1 MRVAFITPEY
11 PTEDSF
17 CGGLASYLG
26 RIAPALAEQGHDVHV
41 FTKSF
46 VANEVL
52 DYRGVRVHRVIP
64 LWDHKMR
71 LDRIDRFVPR
81 SHYAPYQDLKAAWSL
96 HRRWKREHQGQPF
109 DLVQL
114 TNVLAVG
121 WFFRKE
127 TSIPVVMRL
136 SSFRPAWDT
145 AAGVTITPSVKARWW
160 MEKKVI
166 QATRHLYAPTRFVA
180 RLTED
185 NYGTGHV
192 RVIETPFYQEEPE
205 LDPTLYEQ
213 YCRGRRYILF
223 FGRKTQM
230 KGVHLLAEA
239 LATIMKQHP
248 KMHAVFVGPSS
259 KAPDGSTMDDYIRNA
274 TTELADRVTVLE
286 SVRHDKLY
294 PIIQN
299 AELVAI
305 PSLMDNLPNTCLEAM
320 AHGRVVVATQGSC
333 FEQLIEDGKSGVL
346 VPPNDAE
353 ALAQGL
359 GNAWSLSKVAKNDIG
374 EHARRRIAD
383 LHPARII
390 QELMSFYDDVCPSSP
405 SAPVLSSSATIT

>member
-1 MRVAFITPEY
+1 MRIALVTPEF
-11 PTEDSF
+11 PTEDSYS
-17 CGGLASYLG
+17 GGLANYLG
-26 RIAPALAEQGHDVHV
+26 RIAPALSEQGHDVHI
-41 FTKSF
+41 FTKSH
-46 VANEVL
+46 VANEIL
-52 DYRGVRVHRVIP
+52 DYRGVQVHRVIP

-71 LDRIDRFVPR
+71 LDRLDRFVPR

-127 TSIPVVMRL
+127 TSVPVVMRL

-145 AAGVTITPSVKARWW
+145 AAGVTITSSVKARWW

-230 KGVHLLAEA
+230 KGVHLLAAA
-239 LATIMKQHP
+239 LPAVMKQHP
-248 KMHAVFVGPSS
+248 QMHAVFVGSS
-259 KAPDGSTMDDYIRNA
+259 ATAPDGSTMDDYIRNV
-274 TTELADRVTVLE
+274 TREVADRVTILE

-294 PIIQN
+294 PLIQN
-299 AELVAI
+299 AELIAL

-320 AHGRVVVATQGSC
+320 AHGRVVVATTGSC

-346 VPPNDAE
+346 VAPNDVE
-353 ALAQGL
+353 ALTRGL
-359 GNAWSLSKVAKNDIG
+359 SNAWSLSDDAKHDIG

-383 LHPARII
+383 LHPERVI
-390 QELMSFYDDVCPSSP
+390 QELLAFYDAVYPSSRP
-405 SAPVLSSSATIT
+405 APVSSSPATIT